1 MAAPV
6 TRGGMRQVW
15 LKFRCFATSNIG
27 FGKFG
32 LAFGVQGNIFLLT
45 FWEQGTIGGYPV
57 RPPSGSD
64 GRCFL
69 WGGLE
74 LRWETPLQLCQHRRV
89 QADTDTMQLK
99 LGDAKTA
106 RFFPI
111 ELGEGTGFQ
120 IQPWKRRG
128 DLLVTGMCHVQVSQM
143 KMPETWG
150 FWDHWARKSM
160 MPLEYT
166 SPTEGGTRK
175 IASPSGWARH
185 EGNLESMDLYLN
197 KPA

>member
-32 LAFGVQGNIFLLT
+32 LVVFGVQGNIFLLA

-74 LRWETPLQLCQHRRV
+74 LRWETPLQLCQHQRV

-99 LGDAKTA
+99 LGEAKA
-106 RFFPI
+106 LIFFPLNS
-111 ELGEGTGFQ
+111 E
-120 IQPWKRRG
+120 K
-128 DLLVTGMCHVQVSQM
+128 VQVS
-143 KMPETWG
+143 
-150 FWDHWARKSM
+150 KS
-160 MPLEYT
+160 
-166 SPTEGGTRK
+166 
-175 IASPSGWARH
+175 
-185 EGNLESMDLYLN
+185 NLEKEEWIFLWQVCAMSKLAKWRCQKLGDFGTSEPGRAWCL
-197 KPA
+197 